1 MNREEFTGANLGL
14 VHACAKRFKNR
25 GIEYDE
31 LYSAGCLGLVKAVN
45 GFDESLGYAFSTYA
59 VPVILG
65 EIKKLFRDS
74 GSVKVSR
81 SLKEKSRNAAAAL
94 ERLKL
99 SLDREPTVSELARE
113 IGTDEYEAS
122 QLINI
127 SLSPLSLTQTDE
139 NGERQLDIPVD
150 SGEEKIGDS
159 IDLTSALNSLDK
171 ADRELITLR
180 YYRGMTQA
188 VTAER
193 LGMTQVQVSR
203 RERAL
208 LLAMRKKLT
217 G

>member
-1 MNREEFTGANLGL
+1 MNHEEFTGANLGL

-99 SLDREPTVSELARE
+99 SLEREPTVSELARE

-139 NGERQLDIPVD
+139 NGERQFDIPVD
-150 SGEEKIGDS
+150 SGEEEIGDS

>member
-150 SGEEKIGDS
+150 SGEEEIGDS